1 MARNESVNLPR
12 AFKEF
17 RTNEDNHISKISLKE
32 YAKPISHQNNLRSHM
47 PKVEEPDSPVNEDR
61 PEKSA
66 EISKPLLQEWIP
78 TIA

>member
-1 MARNESVNLPR
+1 MARNESVNLPPD
-12 AFKEF
+12 FKEF
-17 RTNEDNHISKISLKE
+17 KTNHISLKE
-32 YAKPISHQNNLRSHM
+32 YAKSISQQNNLRSHI
-47 PKVEEPDSPVNEDR
+47 PKKVEEPDSPVNEDR

>member
-1 MARNESVNLPR
+1 MARNESVNLPPD
-12 AFKEF
+12 FKEF
-17 RTNEDNHISKISLKE
+17 KTNHISKISLKE
-32 YAKPISHQNNLRSHM
+32 YAKSISTQNNLRSHI
-47 PKVEEPDSPVNEDR
+47 PKNVEEPDSPVNEDR